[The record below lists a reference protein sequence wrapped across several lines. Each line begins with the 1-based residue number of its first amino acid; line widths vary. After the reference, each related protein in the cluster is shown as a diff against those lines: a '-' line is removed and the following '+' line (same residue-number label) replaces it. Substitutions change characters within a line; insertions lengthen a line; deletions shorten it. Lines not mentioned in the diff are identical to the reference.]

1 LGEKVKIKEYPMKI
15 SKVAIFFVCFMF
27 CGLAQGLAADKKL
40 KYAGTFSNL
49 EYNQEGGDLLGM
61 EIKIVPTKK
70 GYQGALQIAE
80 GGPSELMVVDVFF
93 EKDNVKFEIPKS
105 YSIYGGGVF
114 EGKIDSKG
122 IKGALRFEGTEG
134 DKEILTRGR
143 GYWDK

>member
-1 LGEKVKIKEYPMKI
+1 MKK
-15 SKVAIFFVCFMF
+15 SKALVIIVCLMIFASPH
-27 CGLAQGLAADKKL
+27 GWTADKKV

-80 GGPSELMVVDVFF
+80 GGPSELMVVDVSF
-93 EKDNVKFEIPKS
+93 EKDNVKFEIPKA
-105 YSIYGGGVF
+105 YSVYGGGVF

-122 IKGALRFEGTEG
+122 IKGTLRFKETEG
-134 DKEILTRGR
+134 EKEILTRGR